1 MRAALYLR
9 VSTEEQS
16 RDGYSI
22 AAQKDRLT
30 AYTHS
35 QEWDIVDYYVDE
47 GFSAKDTNRPDLQ
60 RLIEDV
66 KQKKIDVVLVHK
78 LDRFTRSVKDLY
90 ALLDEFEK
98 YKCGFR
104 SAQEQFD
111 TTTPMGRAMMGML
124 GIFAQWEREV
134 IAERV
139 YVGMEQKHISGERNG
154 AVAPMGY
161 DLVDG
166 SLVVNPEKAEFVK
179 RLFSMYT
186 DNNGIYKMQQILS
199 AEGITMNART
209 IYYILSN
216 PIYCGM
222 IRWNYRKDGKVTGN
236 EDVRHP
242 EKRKHEPIISEEEF
256 NRVQSIRGVRAK
268 QGRAATS
275 DFPFTGIMKCSR
287 CGYAMVGASR
297 KQKKATRR
305 FYRCSGRVEYGKCDM
320 PPISEKSVDKA
331 FLKSLR
337 IPKRELIK
345 KIVMPPQNKEKKSD
359 ADAIERELTAIAN
372 RKRKWQIA
380 FANDAITLE
389 ELKSHTDDDK
399 RRESELKKQLNE
411 IPQSNR
417 RVYTKEEIIEQ
428 LVMVQLVWE
437 ELEDHYAKKM
447 FLQELFESI
456 ILHTDTTNPRPGKN
470 NDFDVEITSWS
481 IKE

>member
-60 RLIEDV
+60 RLINDV

-166 SLVVNPEKAEFVK
+166 SLVVNPERAEFVK
-179 RLFSMYT
+179 RLFAMYT

-199 AEGITMNART
+199 SEGITMNART

-222 IRWNYRKDGKVTGN
+222 IRWNYRKDGKLTGN

-275 DFPFTGIMKCSR
+275 DFPFTGVMKCSR

-297 KQKKATRR
+297 KQKGATRR
-305 FYRCSGRVEYGKCDM
+305 FYRCSGRVSYGKCDM
-320 PPISEKSVDKA
+320 PPISEKSVDRA

-389 ELKSHTDDDK
+389 ELKAHTDDDK
-399 RRESELKKQLNE
+399 RRELDLKKQLNE

-417 RVYTKEEIIEQ
+417 KVYSKEEIIEQ
-428 LVMVQLVWE
+428 LVLVQNVWE

-456 ILHTDTTNPRPGKN
+456 ILHTDTTSPRPGKN
-470 NDFDVEITSWS
+470 NDFEVVISSW
-481 IKE
+481 ILK